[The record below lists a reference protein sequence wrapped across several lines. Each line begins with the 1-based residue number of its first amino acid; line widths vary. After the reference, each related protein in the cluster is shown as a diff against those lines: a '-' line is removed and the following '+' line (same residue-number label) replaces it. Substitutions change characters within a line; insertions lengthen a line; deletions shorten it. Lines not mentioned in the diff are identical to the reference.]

1 MSIQKIIK
9 RLIKSVLLVFVIA
22 SGGIL
27 IINGYVKKT
36 SEKWILSID
45 EAKELESTDCIL
57 VLGAGVKNNERPS
70 DMLND
75 RLETGIELY
84 NQKVSDKI
92 LMSGD
97 HGRKDYDEVNVM
109 KNFAINKGVPS
120 EDIFMDHA
128 GFSTYESMY
137 RAKEVFEADKI
148 VIVSQKYHLYRAI
161 YIARSLGLESYGVP
175 SDVREYRGQKYRDFR
190 EAIARVKDFFNVII
204 KPEPTYLGEAI
215 PVSGNGDLT
224 NDKQ

>member
-9 RLIKSVLLVFVIA
+9 RIIKSVLLIFVIA

-45 EAKELESTDCIL
+45 EAKELENTDCIL
-57 VLGAGVKNNERPS
+57 VLGAAVKNNERPS
-70 DMLND
+70 AMLND

-84 NQKVSDKI
+84 NQNVSGKI

-109 KNFAINKGVPS
+109 KNFAINSGVPS

-137 RAKEVFEADKI
+137 RAKEIFKADKI
-148 VIVSQKYHLYRAI
+148 VIVSQKYHLYRAV
-161 YIARSLGLESYGVP
+161 YIARSLGIEAYGVP
-175 SDVREYRGQKYRDFR
+175 SDVREYRGQKYRDLR
-190 EAIARVKDFFNVII
+190 EAVARVKDFFNVII

>member
-9 RLIKSVLLVFVIA
+9 QIIKYALLVFVIA
-22 SGGIL
+22 SGGVL
-27 IINGYVKKT
+27 IINGYIKKT

-45 EAKELESTDCIL
+45 EAKELENTDCIL
-57 VLGAGVKNNERPS
+57 VLGAAVRNNERPS

-84 NQKVSDKI
+84 NIDVSDRI
-92 LMSGD
+92 IMSGD

-109 KNFAINKGVPS
+109 KDFALKNGVPS
-120 EDIFMDHA
+120 ENVFMDHA

-137 RAKEVFEADKI
+137 RAKEIFEADKI
-148 VIVSQKYHLYRAI
+148 VIVSQKYHLYRAV
-161 YIARSLGLESYGVP
+161 YIARALGIEAYGVP
-175 SDVREYRGQKYRDFR
+175 SDVRIYKGQRYRDIR
-190 EAIARVKDFFNVII
+190 EAAARVKDFFKVIF

-215 PVSGNGDLT
+215 PVSGNGDVT
-224 NDKQ
+224 NDK